1 MEGIHFAVAPSYS
14 REYNGER
21 IISGNNSMDAVFL
34 LKLTDSAGSPFFGP
48 GVAELFTLIDETGSV
63 RHASEKMGL
72 SYSKAWKMIRGTEK
86 AIGKEAVV
94 RTQGGKG
101 GGKAELTESG
111 KALLDLFISMEKEM
125 RQHLAENW
133 GGYLEKF

>member
-1 MEGIHFAVAPSYS
+1 
-14 REYNGER
+14 
-21 IISGNNSMDAVFL
+21 MDAALL
-34 LKLTDSAGSPFFGP
+34 LKLTDDNGTPFFGP
-48 GVAELFTLIDETGSV
+48 GVAELFALIDETGSV

-86 AIGKEAVV
+86 ATGKEAVV

-111 KALLDLFISMEKEM
+111 RKLLKSFTALEKEM
-125 RQHLAENW
+125 KSHLMEIA
-133 GGYLEKF
+133 GGYLESC

>member
-1 MEGIHFAVAPSYS
+1 MNVQL
-14 REYNGER
+14 
-21 IISGNNSMDAVFL
+21 L
-34 LKLTDSAGSPFFGP
+34 LKFTDENNLPFFGP
-48 GVAELFTLIDETGSV
+48 GVAELFSLIDETGSV

-86 AIGKEAVV
+86 ALGKEAVV

-111 KALLDLFISMEKEM
+111 KALLDLFFSMEKEM
-125 RQHLAENW
+125 QQHLAEKW
-133 GGYLEKF
+133 GDYLENF

>member
-1 MEGIHFAVAPSYS
+1 MNVQL
-14 REYNGER
+14 
-21 IISGNNSMDAVFL
+21 L
-34 LKLTDSAGSPFFGP
+34 LKFTDNDGNPFFGP
-48 GVAELFTLIDETGSV
+48 GVAELFSLIDETGSV

-86 AIGKEAVV
+86 ALGKEAVV

-111 KALLDLFISMEKEM
+111 KALLDLFFSMEKEM
-125 RQHLAENW
+125 QQHLAEKW
-133 GGYLEKF
+133 GDYLENF